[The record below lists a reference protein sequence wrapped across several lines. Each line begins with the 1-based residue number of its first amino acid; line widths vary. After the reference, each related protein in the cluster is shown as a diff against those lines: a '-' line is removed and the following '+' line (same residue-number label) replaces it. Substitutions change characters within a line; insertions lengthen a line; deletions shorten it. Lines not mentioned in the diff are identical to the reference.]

1 MGKSLVSCFLTHS
14 VYTDDGDDDDDDA
27 EARAAA
33 RQIELNHDERNNEPK
48 PVNTCTTA
56 ARRGDLAYGTA
67 LTMPVIVERREL
79 AALVYT
85 AAPVQV
91 YISCCIH

>member
-27 EARAAA
+27 EARAAT

-48 PVNTCTTA
+48 PVNTRPPHGGATSRTA
-56 ARRGDLAYGTA
+56 
-67 LTMPVIVERREL
+67 P
-79 AALVYT
+79 
-85 AAPVQV
+85 
-91 YISCCIH
+91 H

>member
-33 RQIELNHDERNNEPK
+33 R
-48 PVNTCTTA
+48 
-56 ARRGDLAYGTA
+56 
-67 LTMPVIVERREL
+67 
-79 AALVYT
+79 
-85 AAPVQV
+85 
-91 YISCCIH
+91 